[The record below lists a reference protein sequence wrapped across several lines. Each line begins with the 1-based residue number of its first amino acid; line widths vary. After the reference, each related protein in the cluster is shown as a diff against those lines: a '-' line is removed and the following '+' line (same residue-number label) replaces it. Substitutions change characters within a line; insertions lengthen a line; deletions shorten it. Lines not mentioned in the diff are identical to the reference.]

1 MSLGSFTA
9 GHTNSVNLSKIQ
21 KSVGKGC
28 TNSPLDVLVIQR
40 LLNASKVKFTNQK
53 KLKADGLYGPN
64 TGAQIRYY
72 QKFLLKYNHI
82 DGKVDPRGKM
92 LKHLVDHADSNFIF
106 KHYFAA
112 QTNQKKVID
121 INRFINL
128 YKRQYSTDKN
138 TIALQKLVQTI
149 MNDPFIT
156 DFRWVAYML
165 ATVKR
170 ECAGTWKPI
179 EEYGKGRGR
188 SYDVVVPVVDPKT
201 NITKNNVY
209 YGRGYVQ
216 ITWEE
221 NYRKLGQAIGIG
233 DDLRISPEKALDHD
247 YAYKIMS
254 IGMRKGLFSNASLPQ
269 FLSGNTS
276 NYLGARRIING
287 TDHNQEIATFAI
299 AYEQLLKASV
309 TIHDHIQSNTQRYAN
324 YA

>member
-1 MSLGSFTA
+1 MT
-9 GHTNSVNLSKIQ
+9 
-21 KSVGKGC
+21 
-28 TNSPLDVLVIQR
+28 
-40 LLNASKVKFTNQK
+40 
-53 KLKADGLYGPN
+53 
-64 TGAQIRYY
+64 QIHNY
-72 QKFLLKYNHI
+72 QIFVLKYNHI

-92 LKHLVDHADSNFIF
+92 LKHLIDHADSNFIF

-170 ECAGTWKPI
+170 ECASTWKPI

-188 SYDVVVPVVDPKT
+188 SYDMVVPVVDPKA

-233 DDLRISPEKALDHD
+233 DDLRIYPEKALNHE

-254 IGMRKGLFSNASLPQ
+254 VGMRKGLFSNASLPQ
-269 FLSGNTS
+269 FLSGDTS

-309 TIHDHIQSNTQRYAN
+309 AIHDHIQSNTQRYAN